1 MKGLIRMSI
10 KIPVGVSNR
19 HLHITQEVVNVL
31 FGEGHQLTPMKY
43 LSQPSEF
50 AAQETVT
57 VRGPKGEIENV
68 RILGPVRKITQLE
81 ISKTDSYKLGVAAP
95 IRLSGNIQGTPGVT
109 LIGPKGELAIKEGV
123 IIAKRHLH
131 LNPADAQRLGI
142 KNNDII
148 MLKKTFGDRSLIFDD
163 VIARVDEQFGLDF
176 HIDTDEA
183 NAADL
188 KTGDTVELFTLL
200 KHQMA

>member
-1 MKGLIRMSI
+1 MSI

-19 HLHITQEVVNVL
+19 HLHVTQEVLDAL
-31 FGEGHQLTPMKY
+31 FGENYQLTPMKH
-43 LSQPSEF
+43 LSQPGEF
-50 AAQETVT
+50 AAEETVT
-57 VRGPKGEIENV
+57 VRGPKGEIKNV

-81 ISKTDSYKLGVAAP
+81 VSKTDSYKLGVAAP
-95 IRLSGNIQGTPGVT
+95 VRLSGNIQGTPGIT
-109 LIGPKGELAIKEGV
+109 LIGPKGEITIAEGV
-123 IIAKRHLH
+123 IVAKRHLH
-131 LNPADAQRLGI
+131 LHPRDAERLGI

-148 MLKKTFGDRSLIFDD
+148 MLKTFGDRSLIFDD
-163 VIARVDEQFGLDF
+163 VVARVDEHFSLDF

-183 NAADL
+183 NAANL